1 MLKSQIYNVISDF
14 WTQIYFKVLSI
25 CIQTVY
31 KVKQG
36 RVYKVKLELFYSN
49 QDSVENYLV
58 LYRSVKY
65 A

>member
-14 WTQIYFKVLSI
+14 WTPIYFKVLSI

-36 RVYKVKLELFYSN
+36 RVYQVKLELFYSN

-58 LYRSVKY
+58 LYTSVKY